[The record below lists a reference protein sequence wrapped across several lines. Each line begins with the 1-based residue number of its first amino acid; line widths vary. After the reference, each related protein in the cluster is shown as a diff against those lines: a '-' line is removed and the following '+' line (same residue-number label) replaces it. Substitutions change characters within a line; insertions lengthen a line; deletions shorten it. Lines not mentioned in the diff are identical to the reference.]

1 MERTIFGNNSR
12 QFYKNKLL
20 HYNTRDTE
28 KNHDHI
34 QPQ

>member
-1 MERTIFGNNSR
+1 MERTIFGNNLT

-28 KNHDHI
+28 KT
-34 QPQ
+34 